1 MKGTTP
7 SLCKNRRRRSSAPF
21 VAELKRR
28 VRITHPFHPRF
39 GEEFKLLDYRRS
51 FGDERVECI
60 DEQDRLITVPLVWT
74 DACGVDP
81 FVRISAGRSFLRAED
96 LLRLADMLEGLR
108 S

>member
-1 MKGTTP
+1 
-7 SLCKNRRRRSSAPF
+7 

-39 GEEFKLLDYRRS
+39 GEEFELLDYRGS
-51 FGDERVECI
+51 FGHERVECV
-60 DEQDRLITVPLVWT
+60 DGQDRLITVPLGWT

-81 FVRISAGRSFLRAED
+81 FVAISAGRSFLRAED
-96 LLRLADMLEGLR
+96 LLWLVDLLEGLR